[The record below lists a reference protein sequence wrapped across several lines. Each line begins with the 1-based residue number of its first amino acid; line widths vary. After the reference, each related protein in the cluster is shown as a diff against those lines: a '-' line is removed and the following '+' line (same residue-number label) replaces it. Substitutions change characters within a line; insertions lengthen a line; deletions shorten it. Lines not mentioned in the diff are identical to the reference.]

1 MANPKPPARRTG
13 LLIGVGV
20 VIVLILGA
28 VVVGVDLSSGGHTT
42 STSTSSAG
50 SVTSVTSST
59 TTVTCT
65 GSSTSQTITIISGPV
80 VVGTTG
86 DVSAGVKCANG
97 QLGTIL
103 NYNYGQPINIAV
115 TVTNTALTPTAIS
128 TVLDGNPQGT
138 NPWNVTSTGYTYV
151 LGFGGAGESAL
162 TACAAQSCTHD
173 IYATITFSNNTNAT
187 SNVVYFSVYT

>member
-13 LLIGVGV
+13 LWIGVGV
-20 VIVLILGA
+20 VLILIIGA

-42 STSTSSAG
+42 TTSTSSVS
-50 SVTSVTSST
+50 SVTST
-59 TTVTCT
+59 TTSVTCT

-86 DVSAGVKCANG
+86 DVSAGVKCAGG

-103 NYNYGQPINIAV
+103 SYTYGQPINIAV
-115 TVTNTALTPTAIS
+115 TVTDTALTPTALS

-173 IYATITFSNNTNAT
+173 IYATVTFSNNTNAT
-187 SNVVYFSVYT
+187 SNVVYFSVYA